1 MLTAP
6 RPQVVVLGLL
16 VIGVLWAMYAVEK
29 AERQTLQRSDEA
41 KARQDDRHRVKQWNS
56 AVRVWWFGF
65 SKRWLAKSQGKRART
80 KAQVELHKLI
90 HTNGAKR

>member
-41 KARQDDRHRVKQWNS
+41 KARQDPNHRAKKLEA
-56 AVRVWWFGF
+56 AVSERLAAW
-65 SKRWLAKSQGKRART
+65 KRKIERRALEGGKR
-80 KAQVELHKLI
+80 
-90 HTNGAKR
+90 